1 MSEREEYVP
10 SPRPNPR
17 LRPEG
22 AAYAERNRGTM
33 ERWFDYTDNGSS
45 GGKANGTSGGGQY
58 GSQVPWAQSEEIPEN
73 AKKSMTTGQGG
84 RVGEGLMADSLEEG
98 AMQDLMQKSS
108 ELSLSSVRGPA
119 EEAKEYAER
128 NRGTMDHIINNYGVS
143 TPPQNPPQN
152 PWGAQESTSTGTQ
165 GPETEAPHPPAAE
178 PQSPRQRT
186 LHQES
191 QGRTWDESRPAP
203 RIRPDGESIAMKN
216 TADSMFGIMNNNDAS
231 AQAAPHHPSR
241 QNEESSTEPQS
252 ASQPRAR
259 PGDGMKNYEKAHDQS
274 EMAAILRGE
283 GDSKRG
289 TSARNIRH
297 LQRSELW

>member
-1 MSEREEYVP
+1 MP
-10 SPRPNPR
+10 SRRPNPR

-33 ERWFDYTDNGSS
+33 ERWFDYSDTGS
-45 GGKANGTSGGGQY
+45 GKANGTSGADHVGTQA
-58 GSQVPWAQSEEIPEN
+58 PWAETERPAVDVQDPTPIDP
-73 AKKSMTTGQGG
+73 SMTRSQGG
-84 RVGEGLMADSLEEG
+84 GESPEADVSGEAG
-98 AMQDLMQKSS
+98 MQDLMEKSS

-128 NRGTMDHIINNYGVS
+128 NRGSMEHIINNYKVT
-143 TPPQNPPQN
+143 TPPQSPGAREPPSSQ
-152 PWGAQESTSTGTQ
+152 TQ
-165 GPETEAPHPPAAE
+165 GTETAPSPPSD
-178 PQSPRQRT
+178 PCQSPRQRT

-191 QGRTWDESRPAP
+191 QGRTWDETRPAP

-216 TADSMFGIMNNNDAS
+216 STDSMFGIMRSDNSPQDS
-231 AQAAPHHPSR
+231 PVKAAPHAARHA
-241 QNEESSTEPQS
+241 QESATEPDS

-259 PGDGMKNYEKAHDQS
+259 PGEGRRNYERAHDQS

-283 GDSKRG
+283 GDSSRAAP
-289 TSARNIRH
+289 ARNIRH